1 MNILITGASSG
12 IGRYAALHLG
22 MPATHKIFLLARNQ
36 SGLEESIVI
45 AKERGAKGQFEI
57 IVGDLNRLNTKQLSD
72 RLAQI
77 PHLDILINNA
87 GCLVHKPFME
97 TTTEDWNE
105 ILAVNLMTPVHLTKL
120 LMPWL
125 QRAHRPHIV
134 NISSMGGVQSSAKF
148 SGLSAYSTAKGALSI
163 LTECMA
169 EEFKDQNISVNC
181 LALGAVQTQMLET
194 AFPGI
199 QAPVDADTM
208 GKYLANFAVNGH
220 LVYNGKVLPVSLS
233 TP

>member
-12 IGRYAALHLG
+12 IGRYAAIHLG
-22 MPATHKIFLLARNQ
+22 MTSTHTVFILARTQ
-36 SGLEESIVI
+36 SGLEETI
-45 AKERGAKGQFEI
+45 AIARERGAKGHFEA
-57 IVGDLNRLNTKQLSD
+57 IVGDLNQLNQELLSD

-77 PHLDILINNA
+77 PHLDTLINNA

-97 TTTEDWNE
+97 TTTQDWND
-105 ILAVNLMTPVHLTKL
+105 IWAVNLMAPVELTKL
-120 LMPWL
+120 VMPWL
-125 QRAHRPHIV
+125 RKSERAHIV
-134 NISSMGGVQSSAKF
+134 NISSMGGVQGSAKF
-148 SGLSAYSTAKGALSI
+148 SGLAAYSSAKGALSI

-208 GKYLANFAVNGH
+208 GMYLANFALNGH

>member
-1 MNILITGASSG
+1 
-12 IGRYAALHLG
+12 
-22 MPATHKIFLLARNQ
+22 LA
-36 SGLEESIVI
+36 
-45 AKERGAKGQFEI
+45 
-57 IVGDLNRLNTKQLSD
+57 
-72 RLAQI
+72 
-77 PHLDILINNA
+77 
-87 GCLVHKPFME
+87 
-97 TTTEDWNE
+97 
-105 ILAVNLMTPVHLTKL
+105 
-120 LMPWL
+120 
-125 QRAHRPHIV
+125 
-134 NISSMGGVQSSAKF
+134 
-148 SGLSAYSTAKGALSI
+148 AYSSAKGALSI

-208 GKYLANFAVNGH
+208 GMYLANFALNGH